1 MIVTIPERL
10 QDGQLVSG
18 LIQHSPEIAIAPTQQ
33 TLSKGSIDIQY
44 HGTLQLTDNF
54 DKQSFY
60 FNKVFQ
66 KPNGE
71 IYALNETVFSTITKD
86 SEQGRFEAVSYFEPI
101 NKLNTDMIFQLMI
114 KFYDSDHETIISEY
128 DKAGLLIKQHKKV
141 EALSEFK
148 PLPETDFL
156 ILQDNSTKDTTNR
169 IIYYR
174 QFDDYM
180 TILINSQNNTLQSKV
195 IPIRW

>member
-1 MIVTIPERL
+1 
-10 QDGQLVSG
+10 
-18 LIQHSPEIAIAPTQQ
+18 
-33 TLSKGSIDIQY
+33 
-44 HGTLQLTDNF
+44 
-54 DKQSFY
+54 
-60 FNKVFQ
+60 
-66 KPNGE
+66 
-71 IYALNETVFSTITKD
+71 
-86 SEQGRFEAVSYFEPI
+86 
-101 NKLNTDMIFQLMI
+101 MIFQLMI

-148 PLPETDFL
+148 PLPETAFL

-195 IPIRW
+195 IPIKW